1 MAAQAESARKLFYSP
16 NGQLAFK
23 HNRGFEAESG
33 CRNDNLALQ
42 THTRFKRLA
51 GDAIESF
58 APEIFGGALNRWPFG
73 AGGADAPANA
83 LLPADVCGDR
93 QMRP

>member
-33 CRNDNLALQ
+33 CWNDNLALQ
-42 THTRFKRLA
+42 THARFKRLA

-58 APEIFGGALNRWPFG
+58 AAEIFGGALNRWSFG
-73 AGGADAPANA
+73 LAE
-83 LLPADVCGDR
+83 
-93 QMRP
+93 QMHRPMHCYPRTFAAIAR